1 MYLSVLFGLLKKI
14 PYQLWLLVGV
24 LLTFW
29 LYGVWQYQQG
39 QKDVQDKWD
48 ESRKL
53 GQAIVEDL
61 KLRANAVITVVEHR
75 VTTETKVIRER
86 GDVIIKEVPI
96 YIPADTPDLPGGFRL
111 LHDAAATSTLPE
123 RSRLPSA
130 EAVRVEDVTVTLT
143 QNYGQ
148 CNEWR
153 TQLLGWQEWY
163 RELSLAWQIDQHK

>member
-39 QKDVQDKWD
+39 QKDVQAKWD

-61 KLRANAVITVVEHR
+61 KLRANAVVTVIEHR
-75 VTTETKVIRER
+75 VTTETKVIREA
-86 GDVIIKEVPI
+86 GDVIVKEVPI
-96 YIPADTPDLPGGFRL
+96 YIPADTPDLPSGFRL
-111 LHDAAATSTLPE
+111 LHDAAATSRIPDSSQLPQAA
-123 RSRLPSA
+123 S
-130 EAVRVEDVTVTLT
+130 VRVADAAVTIT
-143 QNYGQ
+143 QNYSR

-153 TQLLGWQEWY
+153 VQLLGWQDWY
-163 RELSLAWQIDQHK
+163 EEQFRVWQSAQHK